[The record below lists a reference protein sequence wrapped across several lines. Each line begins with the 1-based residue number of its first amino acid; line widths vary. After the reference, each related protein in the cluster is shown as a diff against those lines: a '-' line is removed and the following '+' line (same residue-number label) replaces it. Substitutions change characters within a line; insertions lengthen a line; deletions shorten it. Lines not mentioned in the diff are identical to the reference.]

1 MLVDSHCHLDFPDFA
16 EDRDA
21 VVARAKAAGVETM
34 LTISTK
40 LSEFKRVLEVAEAYD
55 GVYCTVGVH
64 PHEADR
70 EEGAMD
76 VARLVE
82 LTKHPKVV
90 GLGETGLDYYYGH
103 SSHENQRAA
112 FAAHLE
118 AAQETGLPVVV
129 HSRDA
134 EDETLELLR
143 AAAAKGP
150 LTGLIHCFTGTQK
163 LADGAVELGFFVSFS
178 GIVTFKKSDELREV
192 AKKIPAARL
201 LVETDAPYLA
211 PVPERG
217 KRNEPA
223 FVVHTAAFL
232 AELRGSGPEVIA
244 ETTTGNFFRLFSKA
258 QKPAP

>member
-40 LSEFKRVLEVAEAYD
+40 LSEFKRVLEAAEAYD

-103 SSHENQRAA
+103 SSHENQRN
-112 FAAHLE
+112 
-118 AAQETGLPVVV
+118 
-129 HSRDA
+129 S
-134 EDETLELLR
+134 
-143 AAAAKGP
+143 
-150 LTGLIHCFTGTQK
+150 
-163 LADGAVELGFFVSFS
+163 
-178 GIVTFKKSDELREV
+178 
-192 AKKIPAARL
+192 
-201 LVETDAPYLA
+201 
-211 PVPERG
+211 
-217 KRNEPA
+217 N
-223 FVVHTAAFL
+223 
-232 AELRGSGPEVIA
+232 
-244 ETTTGNFFRLFSKA
+244 N
-258 QKPAP
+258 